1 MDIDPNKFI
10 DPVIEYGPK
19 VIGVLVALV
28 LALMIAG
35 WTERVVRVALERR
48 SFDATLTRFFAKLA
62 RYFILIAA
70 VLGCLGVFG
79 IQTASFAAV
88 LAAAGFAIALAFQG
102 TLGNFAAGVMLLV
115 FRPFKVGDYVEVNGE
130 TGTCEHID
138 LFTCEF
144 RTLDNRRLIVPNG
157 SVFGNTITNYT
168 GYEVRR
174 VDIDV
179 GAEYSADVDATRAAL
194 EKAAAKVEGKLTD
207 PPPQVFLKGL
217 GDSSIDWQVR
227 VWCKT
232 PDYWDVW
239 QATVRATK
247 LALDEAGIG
256 IPFPAAG
263 RALRRGCRQ
272 SVVQLVCGSFSLA
285 H

>member
-19 VIGVLVALV
+19 VIGVLLALV

-35 WTERVVRVALERR
+35 WTERVVRAGLERR
-48 SFDATLTRFFAKLA
+48 NFDATLTRFFAKLA

-88 LAAAGFAIALAFQG
+88 LAAAGFAIGLAFQG

-144 RTLDNRRLIVPNG
+144 RTLDNRKLIVPNG
-157 SVFGNTITNYT
+157 SVFGNTITNYA
-168 GYEVRR
+168 GYEMRR

-194 EKAAAKVEGKLTD
+194 EKAAARVEGRLAD

-256 IPFPAAG
+256 IPFPQRDVHFDEAVVK
-263 RALRRGCRQ
+263 AL
-272 SVVQLVCGSFSLA
+272 SN
-285 H
+285 